1 MVSTNLFISSTVA
14 QRKEDG
20 EKVAYPE
27 YIGGCRQDLPG
38 MGGPWKL
45 SDACKDY
52 TVSKEFAKDFFEDEK
67 WKNISNW
74 KLDMENARE
83 QKVQMCYCS
92 WDDKCN
98 EVGKTIGV
106 SKSGVATLALT
117 TVLLI
122 GAITGS
128 YLSIA

>member
-1 MVSTNLFISSTVA
+1 MV
-14 QRKEDG
+14 Q
-20 EKVAYPE
+20 
-27 YIGGCRQDLPG
+27 
-38 MGGPWKL
+38 L
-45 SDACKDY
+45 SCFKYQQTGRCKDY
-52 TVSKEFAKDFFEDEK
+52 TVSKEFAKDFFEVEK
-67 WKNISNW
+67 WKKISNW

-128 YLSIA
+128 YLKMGFSNLLDSGSVP